1 MPTTFLASPPSN
13 VTLSHCTS
21 KASCWGPAFNLFGVF
36 QMYPYTLLNQDH
48 LCCSFLPFYLRPSL
62 NLFQILTIPFE
73 DFPGCFWEAISYGL
87 IWTKNNTSHP
97 LPIRCSHG
105 KYWHAVG
112 GAVFLSQTYL
122 EWETCHYG
130 NLLVHCLPDHCALCG
145 PQPCL
150 LPPLGNERN

>member
-21 KASCWGPAFNLFGVF
+21 KASCWGPAFNLFGIF
-36 QMYPYTLLNQDH
+36 QMYLYTFLNQDY
-48 LCCSFLPFYLRPSL
+48 LCCSFLLFYLRPSL

-112 GAVFLSQTYL
+112 GAVFFIADLSRMGDLSLREFVGTL
-122 EWETCHYG
+122 SARPLWPFVAPNPACF
-130 NLLVHCLPDHCALCG
+130 LL
-145 PQPCL
+145 
-150 LPPLGNERN
+150 